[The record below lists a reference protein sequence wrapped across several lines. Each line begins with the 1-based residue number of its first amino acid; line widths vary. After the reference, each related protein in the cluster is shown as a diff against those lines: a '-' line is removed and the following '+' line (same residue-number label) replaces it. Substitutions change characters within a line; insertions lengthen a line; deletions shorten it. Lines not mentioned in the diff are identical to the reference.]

1 MNSIKRFF
9 HFLFHPSYSSM
20 LASQL
25 ALAREEYIQAAV
37 NQEYYNAIVPMLKE
51 RITRLEVLV
60 GEDNRANMR
69 AL

>member
-1 MNSIKRFF
+1 
-9 HFLFHPSYSSM
+9 M